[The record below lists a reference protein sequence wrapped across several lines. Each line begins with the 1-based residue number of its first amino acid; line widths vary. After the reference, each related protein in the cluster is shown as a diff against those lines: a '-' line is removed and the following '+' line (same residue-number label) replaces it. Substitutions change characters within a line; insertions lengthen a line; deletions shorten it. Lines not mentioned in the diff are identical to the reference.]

1 MVAMKLNT
9 ESQIKALRSTKLA
22 FAKVKPTSEHKK
34 ETLALAFERIK
45 PILKEYMKE
54 NHILAIELDLK
65 NRKYLVLEPIPND
78 ERNFWVE
85 QWLNGELP
93 NKQLKKK
100 LKQRFQ
106 WVQYLSF
113 SDFLSGVEAW
123 LENRR

>member
-1 MVAMKLNT
+1 MKLDI
-9 ESQIKALRSTKLA
+9 ESQIKALRLTKLA
-22 FAKVKPTSEHKK
+22 FAKVKPTSKHKR
-34 ETLALAFERIK
+34 ETLAFEQIK

-54 NHILAIELDLK
+54 NHILAIELNLRS
-65 NRKYLVLEPIPND
+65 RKYLVLEPIPNA

-85 QWLNGELP
+85 QWLCGEVSTRRF
-93 NKQLKKK
+93 KAQ

-123 LENRR
+123 LENKK